1 MLVHEH
7 PKRRFLPTL
16 ERREPLIKD
25 HSATKIFKECPRKY
39 FYRIVVGRKL
49 HNPTLK
55 VIFDWGNAVHMLM
68 EKLYEYEG
76 DFQRAFTVALK
87 IYSPP
92 PPDSK
97 WKHLDIQRFGM
108 TCKLLY
114 EFYLAEQNAGQVEVK
129 GIEQPFNITLPDGT
143 QIGGRFDQ
151 IFTRNGR
158 LLVRDWK
165 TTTKQT
171 SWFLPSLNPNDQA
184 TRYAYAASRL
194 AGWSRETPARGK
206 IDGIEFVVIENQSPT
221 KSDNKAP
228 KLSTNLI
235 PKSIHELLDWEL
247 DQMFIYKQM
256 EFCRQEDIWP
266 MHEHNCTWCDYRS
279 VCRQQTDGSREWELK
294 SNYVVDFW
302 DHTREDKTTE

>member
-1 MLVHEH
+1 MLTREH
-7 PKRRFLPTL
+7 PNRKFLPTL
-16 ERREPLIKD
+16 ERREPLIMD
-25 HSATKIFKECPRKY
+25 HSATKIYKECPRKY

-49 HNPTLK
+49 VNPALK
-55 VIFDWGNAVHMLM
+55 VIFDWGNSIHMFM
-68 EKLYEYEG
+68 EVLYEYG
-76 DFQRAFTVALK
+76 DFQRAFTAALK
-87 IYSPP
+87 IYSAP

-97 WKHLDIQRFGM
+97 WKHLDITRLGQS
-108 TCKLLY
+108 CKLLY
-114 EFYLAEQNAGQVEVK
+114 EFYQKEVELGQVEIK

-171 SWFLPSLNPNDQA
+171 SWFLPALNPNDQA

-194 AGWSRETPARGK
+194 AGWSRENPGKGK

-235 PKSIHELLDWEL
+235 PKSIHELLQWEEE
-247 DQMFIYKQM
+247 QMFIYKQM
-256 EFCRQEDIWP
+256 ELNRLHDVWP
-266 MHEHNCTWCDYRS
+266 MHENNCNWCDYRS

-294 SNYVVDFW
+294 SNYAVDFW
-302 DHTREDKTTE
+302 DHTRETKGDD